1 MEEEHQGSR
10 TPASVG
16 FTSPTRSAT
25 PGERPSPAYRGV
37 GAARDPDEP
46 TRVAV
51 LANLPTARVV
61 EAGVLG
67 TPPPSARPGDSDP
80 GLVGVPASEPSTPAP
95 APATSGR
102 ALSADEIARRD
113 AIRALAKAA
122 AKHGIPLR
130 QADGS
135 VTPSTPKPERLRP
148 IPTPAGNPA
157 AYLST
162 AQRFPPRSSPQYRRE
177 LARASPPATAA
188 AGGSSAGLPD
198 ASIALAAGDPSR
210 AENRKG
216 DKKVSKDS
224 LALAASRERVRE
236 LEAQVAAMRESFVRE
251 RAALRDVAERVQRKA
266 EDDISE
272 TTISFLAQKHKLE
285 EERDAAQA
293 AFAEVEQTC
302 EARWADERAQNAAEV
317 VKARDDA
324 AAELAKAAEVWR
336 RERELLRESTEREK
350 AQTAREREQHEAS
363 AARSLAEW
371 ERERTSLVAQLEE
384 TAAQWKAEHKKLV
397 AANAFQKAADAIV
410 WEKKVAK
417 ARDEAE
423 TRVAQAR
430 DEGEAK
436 LRRANEEAERRVAEV
451 VRERDDLL
459 ARFEREREATARERE
474 QERVV
479 HQAQMEDANRKLE
492 AAREESKK
500 HLAARDEAR
509 SAADEA
515 ERTRGEAVRFADEWR
530 SEAKAAR
537 EYAETA
543 RADAE
548 RAVLA
553 GREEV
558 NAELASL
565 REAHEARVQAA
576 ALELEEERRR
586 DAETNR
592 AAYEAAEAGAT
603 AALEEA
609 SAAVDAAR
617 AETRD
622 AARTFSLAL
631 VLRNWWMWA
640 RCKGEGAR
648 EAAVAARRGPAR
660 RRAKR
665 AALLAWRDASPRPS
679 DVRRA
684 NAARARGVA
693 QRRFLAWRR
702 ALAERDRRA
711 NAATVRGSFA
721 CGSRRK
727 ETLRWALRVWASFAD
742 DEARRRVAGNRVA
755 AKTARRRRARA
766 FAAWAAYVRLLA
778 GFEAATVAF
787 AARRREAKLR
797 AILRTWFVKLCSARH
812 EQNLVDAAKRRF
824 WAFKSARVMRQWYAV
839 ARSMYVDR
847 RVTLSYRRRR
857 YLAALRGAFDRW
869 RRAAADETRSASRL
883 AKANRHR
890 AARLVRVFASAWSVA
905 AHRAGAER
913 RRAVRCDLIAEG
925 RVARVVRP
933 RLARR
938 ALRAWSV
945 ETSRERRARVV
956 ASRCRLR
963 RDRRVLARTFHA
975 WCTSGEAEHIIAKS
989 ARDAHARRTVG
1000 RLRQRAFF
1008 AWRRRANAAN
1018 AALALAAK
1026 VRDGVVG
1033 ARYVLRPWFARA
1045 MALRAAR
1052 AEAHE
1057 RAKRRDARL
1066 ANAAFA
1072 AIRHRVARAR
1082 RIVAAAES
1090 ARTRRI
1096 YVAKSSAYAAWA
1108 SLAAAQ
1114 RTALARHAALRRHQL
1129 ARRGLHA
1136 WYRLVAEK
1144 KLGALLA
1151 KRRATAMRGYKRV
1164 GAWRLVERCV
1174 LAWCKVADA
1183 ANKARFAVK
1192 TMRVAR
1198 VARRVVRA
1206 WKDRVAARRRFE
1218 RAFIRVVAAPFE
1230 RSRACRYFTA
1240 WRVHRD
1246 AVERRLV
1253 GTIRKAKRAVKRAAK
1268 KRAVDAWAKATRD
1281 AALNLAN
1288 ERRASGHA
1296 ARVVGRRAFAA
1307 FRHWRE
1313 RADATRA
1320 TRERERRAEARADA
1334 TSRRRLKAAF
1344 AAAFAAWRSRSA
1356 RTRELERLAAVLRER
1371 RGKRR
1376 VRTAHAAWRGG
1387 ASRTARAI
1395 AATRRTAR
1403 AAPSPR
1409 TRGGRFASAFGRF
1422 ARGAFSRRRRRETGD
1437 SSRR

>member
-1 MEEEHQGSR
+1 
-10 TPASVG
+10 
-16 FTSPTRSAT
+16 
-25 PGERPSPAYRGV
+25 
-37 GAARDPDEP
+37 
-46 TRVAV
+46 
-51 LANLPTARVV
+51 
-61 EAGVLG
+61 
-67 TPPPSARPGDSDP
+67 
-80 GLVGVPASEPSTPAP
+80 
-95 APATSGR
+95 
-102 ALSADEIARRD
+102 
-113 AIRALAKAA
+113 
-122 AKHGIPLR
+122 
-130 QADGS
+130 
-135 VTPSTPKPERLRP
+135 
-148 IPTPAGNPA
+148 
-157 AYLST
+157 
-162 AQRFPPRSSPQYRRE
+162 
-177 LARASPPATAA
+177 
-188 AGGSSAGLPD
+188 
-198 ASIALAAGDPSR
+198 
-210 AENRKG
+210 
-216 DKKVSKDS
+216 
-224 LALAASRERVRE
+224 
-236 LEAQVAAMRESFVRE
+236 
-251 RAALRDVAERVQRKA
+251 
-266 EDDISE
+266 
-272 TTISFLAQKHKLE
+272 
-285 EERDAAQA
+285 
-293 AFAEVEQTC
+293 
-302 EARWADERAQNAAEV
+302 
-317 VKARDDA
+317 
-324 AAELAKAAEVWR
+324 
-336 RERELLRESTEREK
+336 
-350 AQTAREREQHEAS
+350 
-363 AARSLAEW
+363 
-371 ERERTSLVAQLEE
+371 
-384 TAAQWKAEHKKLV
+384 
-397 AANAFQKAADAIV
+397 
-410 WEKKVAK
+410 
-417 ARDEAE
+417 
-423 TRVAQAR
+423 
-430 DEGEAK
+430 
-436 LRRANEEAERRVAEV
+436 
-451 VRERDDLL
+451 
-459 ARFEREREATARERE
+459 
-474 QERVV
+474 
-479 HQAQMEDANRKLE
+479 
-492 AAREESKK
+492 
-500 HLAARDEAR
+500 
-509 SAADEA
+509 
-515 ERTRGEAVRFADEWR
+515 
-530 SEAKAAR
+530 
-537 EYAETA
+537 
-543 RADAE
+543 
-548 RAVLA
+548 
-553 GREEV
+553 
-558 NAELASL
+558 
-565 REAHEARVQAA
+565 
-576 ALELEEERRR
+576 
-586 DAETNR
+586 
-592 AAYEAAEAGAT
+592 
-603 AALEEA
+603 
-609 SAAVDAAR
+609 
-617 AETRD
+617 
-622 AARTFSLAL
+622 
-631 VLRNWWMWA
+631 MWA
-640 RCKGEGAR
+640 RCKGEAR
-648 EAAVAARRGPAR
+648 ARPRSPRAEARRGGESAR
-660 RRAKR
+660 RS
-665 AALLAWRDASPRPS
+665 WRGATPSPRPS

-684 NAARARGVA
+684 NAARARVA

-711 NAATVRGSFA
+711 AAATVRGSYA
-721 CGSRRK
+721 CGLRRK

-755 AKTARRRRARA
+755 AKTKTAKQGARA

-956 ASRCRLR
+956 ASAVSPPPRPPRLSSGRFTRGAPRAR
-963 RDRRVLARTFHA
+963 RSTSSRRARGTRTRANRRSPPPARVLRVAPP
-975 WCTSGEAEHIIAKS
+975 
-989 ARDAHARRTVG
+989 
-1000 RLRQRAFF
+1000 RQRGE
-1008 AWRRRANAAN
+1008 RRARARSEGA
-1018 AALALAAK
+1018 
-1026 VRDGVVG
+1026 RDGVVG
-1033 ARYVLRPWFARA
+1033 RDTSCARGSRAPWLYAPRA
-1045 MALRAAR
+1045 PRRTSAP
-1052 AEAHE
+1052 
-1057 RAKRRDARL
+1057 KRRDARL

-1090 ARTRRI
+1090 ARTRRV

-1192 TMRVAR
+1192 TMRVVR

-1344 AAAFAAWRSRSA
+1344 AAAFDAWRSRSA

-1376 VRTAHAAWRGG
+1376 VRTAHAAWRRRVADGP
-1387 ASRTARAI
+1387 RDRRDEEDRAR
-1395 AATRRTAR
+1395 
-1403 AAPSPR
+1403 APSPR